1 MKKTLTAQSCF
12 TPLVDTEEAR
22 QYCNIEIVSLKDIK
36 DVDAVVLA
44 VAHRNY
50 QEMGLSRIAGLCH
63 QGRPIL
69 LDIKAIFEPE
79 TASSTGINCWR
90 L

>member
-1 MKKTLTAQSCF
+1 MELSDAEQKKSKN
-12 TPLVDTEEAR
+12 PVP
-22 QYCNIEIVSLKDIK
+22 NIELVSLKDIK
-36 DVDAVVLA
+36 NDDAVVLT

-50 QEMGLSRIAGLCH
+50 LERGLSRIAGLCRH
-63 QGRPIL
+63 GHPIL

-79 TASSTGINCWR
+79 TASSTGINYWR